1 MDTTTA
7 EQNVT
12 GCDTSSNRMDAGQSV
27 QSQDPSPATGT
38 PQLAERRQLALRL
51 LVIGKSV
58 ARVAKELEV
67 SRQTIY
73 RWREDPQ
80 FESELKQL
88 RDHAW
93 GEAVARLKGL
103 LEPSLNILETELNS
117 QSASLRSNTA
127 KFLLRLPSIS
137 RAVIATGTSDANK
150 T

>member
-1 MDTTTA
+1 VDTTTA

-58 ARVAKELEV
+58 ARVARELEV

-88 RDHAW
+88 RDQAW
-93 GEAVARLKGL
+93 
-103 LEPSLNILETELNS
+103 
-117 QSASLRSNTA
+117 A
-127 KFLLRLPSIS
+127 KPS
-137 RAVIATGTSDANK
+137 RASKGCLSPP
-150 T
+150 